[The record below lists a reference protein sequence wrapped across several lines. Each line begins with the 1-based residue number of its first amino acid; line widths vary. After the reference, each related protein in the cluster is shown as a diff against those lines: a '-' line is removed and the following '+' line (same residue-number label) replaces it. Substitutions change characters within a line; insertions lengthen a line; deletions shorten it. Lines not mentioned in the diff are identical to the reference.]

1 MPIFISFTKINSGM
15 YLNYYM
21 KIKTII
27 SLLKETFGEWNKDG
41 ASTLAASLAY
51 YTIFSIAPL
60 VIIAIAIAGSIF
72 GEEAARGQIVTQ
84 IQSLVGKDGAEVIE
98 TAIKNSRQPEA
109 NSIASLISI
118 VILLFGASGVFAQ
131 LQDALNTI
139 WNVKVKPQKGVLT
152 FLRKRLLSFSAVL
165 GIGFLLL
172 VSLVVSASLSA
183 FTGYLGGFLQ
193 NMSILGTVLNFTISF
208 GVITLLFA
216 FMFKYLPDVKITWN
230 DVIIGAVI
238 TALLFNIGKF
248 LLGLYLGTGSFSSTY
263 GAAGSLVILLIWV
276 YYSAQILFFG
286 AEFTQVYASRYG
298 SQIVP
303 NKYAERVD
311 RNKQPSSR

>member
-1 MPIFISFTKINSGM
+1 MNFRTIF
-15 YLNYYM
+15 
-21 KIKTII
+21 
-27 SLLKETFGEWNKDG
+27 SLLKETWNEWNKDG

-51 YTIFSIAPL
+51 YTIFSVAPL
-60 VIIAIAIAGSIF
+60 LIIAIAIAGSIF
-72 GEEAARGQIVTQ
+72 GEDAARGQIVTQ
-84 IQSLVGKDGAEVIE
+84 IQGLVGKDGAEVIE

-109 NSIASLISI
+109 NSLASLISI

-139 WNVKVKPQKGVLT
+139 WNVKVKPQKGVVN
-152 FLRKRLLSFSAVL
+152 FIRKRLLSFSAVL

-172 VSLVVSASLSA
+172 VSLVVSASLA
-183 FTGYLGGFLQ
+183 ALTNYLGGFIG
-193 NMSILGTVLNFTISF
+193 NMSILAILVNFAISF

-230 DVIIGAVI
+230 DVAIGAVI

-248 LLGLYLGTGSFSSTY
+248 LLGLYLGTGSFGSTY
-263 GAAGSLVILLIWV
+263 GAAGSLVIVLIWV

-303 NKYAERVD
+303 NKYAEVADKDKVR
-311 RNKQPSSR
+311 SR

>member
-1 MPIFISFTKINSGM
+1 MQIIISFLTIFSRFDNN
-15 YLNYYM
+15 LYM
-21 KIKTII
+21 NFRTIF
-27 SLLKETFGEWNKDG
+27 SLLKETWNEWNKDG

-51 YTIFSIAPL
+51 YTIFSVAPL
-60 VIIAIAIAGSIF
+60 LIIAIAIAGSIF
-72 GEEAARGQIVTQ
+72 GEDAARGQIVTQ
-84 IQSLVGKDGAEVIE
+84 IQGLVGKDGAEVIE

-109 NSIASLISI
+109 NSLASLISI

-139 WNVKVKPQKGVLT
+139 WNVKVKPQKGVVN
-152 FLRKRLLSFSAVL
+152 FIRKRLLSFSAVL

-172 VSLVVSASLSA
+172 VSLVVSASLA
-183 FTGYLGGFLQ
+183 ALTNYLGGFIG
-193 NMSILGTVLNFTISF
+193 NMSILAILVNFAISF

-230 DVIIGAVI
+230 DVAIGAVI

-248 LLGLYLGTGSFSSTY
+248 LLGLYLGTGSFGSTY
-263 GAAGSLVILLIWV
+263 GAAGSLVIVLIWV

-303 NKYAERVD
+303 NKYAEVADKDKVR
-311 RNKQPSSR
+311 SR